1 MELWLAYSVA
11 LGKWIGRVELWRGDQ
26 IGERRINNS

>member
-11 LGKWIGRVELWRGDQ
+11 LGKWIGRVELWRGGPD
-26 IGERRINNS
+26 RREKD